1 MNCIINY
8 SGDIDVSL
16 KLQKMPFLHPLVLVC
31 IFKKADNAH
40 VLSAVIGQDAVFKQP
55 RPQKNCSNKTLSFFV
70 KGKMDTFPRIAFSG
84 LAATFF
90 LSRRVL

>member
-1 MNCIINY
+1 MSTINCIINY

-55 RPQKNCSNKTLSFFV
+55 RPQKKALTRPYL
-70 KGKMDTFPRIAFSG
+70 
-84 LAATFF
+84 F
-90 LSRRVL
+90 L